1 MKLNE
6 INKRIISSFILL
18 PAVFYL
24 IIEGSVL
31 FNFFLIIILFLSI
44 YEFFE
49 FKLKKYLIYFGIIY
63 LLISFYTIFLF
74 RNANDENSLSYF
86 FIVFITCI
94 STDLG
99 GYLFGKIF
107 KGPKI
112 TKISPNKTYSGVLG
126 SYVLVIISIYFFLKI
141 QDLTNFLTINF
152 LSIVLIISTISQ
164 LGDLLI
170 SYFKRKTKIKDS
182 GTIIPGHGGILDRI
196 DGMIFAFPM
205 SYLIFY

>member
-44 YEFFE
+44 YEFFK
-49 FKLKKYLIYFGIIY
+49 FKLKKYLIYFCIFY

-107 KGPKI
+107 KGPKL

>member
-1 MKLNE
+1 M
-6 INKRIISSFILL
+6 ILL
-18 PAVFYL
+18 Y
-24 IIEGSVL
+24 
-31 FNFFLIIILFLSI
+31 
-44 YEFFE
+44 
-49 FKLKKYLIYFGIIY
+49 
-63 LLISFYTIFLF
+63 
-74 RNANDENSLSYF
+74 YF

>member
-44 YEFFE
+44 YEFFK

-74 RNANDENSLSYF
+74 RNASDENSLSYF
-86 FIVFITCI
+86 FVVFITCI

-99 GYLFGKIF
+99 GYSFGKIF

>member
-44 YEFFE
+44 YEFFK

>member
-6 INKRIISSFILL
+6 INKRVISSFILL

-44 YEFFE
+44 YEFFK

-86 FIVFITCI
+86 FVVFITCI

>member
-44 YEFFE
+44 YEFFK

-196 DGMIFAFPM
+196 DGMIFAVPI